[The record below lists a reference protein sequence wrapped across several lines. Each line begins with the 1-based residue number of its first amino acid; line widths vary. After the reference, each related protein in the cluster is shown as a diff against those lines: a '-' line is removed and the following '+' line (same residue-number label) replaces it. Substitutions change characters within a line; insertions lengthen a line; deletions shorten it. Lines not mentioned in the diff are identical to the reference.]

1 MTSTALISEK
11 ERLYHFYVTCNMSK
25 EETCRAMGYYCVRGK
40 NKGKPS
46 RWFLEESI
54 RKYNI
59 KKPKF
64 LNTFNLQK
72 SIYLMYGV
80 NSMTKLPEIQ
90 AKKRATC
97 LKKYGTEDYMQTK
110 EYKEK
115 SKQTCLKKYG
125 VENAMQAEETRN
137 KIKTTCLERYGFE
150 YYTKTDECKEKIKNT
165 NLKKYGVE
173 NCLQSLEVQN
183 KSKATNLEK
192 YGAENIFASDYGK
205 IKIKETM
212 QKRYRI
218 ENPGQSE
225 KFMEK
230 ARQTKKERYGNKN
243 YNNREKTKQTCLK
256 KYGVENVAQV
266 SEIKAKKKATCLE
279 KYGFESI
286 FQSKE
291 RMEKIHEIQKIN
303 GSLRTSKPEND
314 IYKLLLLKFPKAIH
328 HLKDK
333 EKYPFYCD
341 FYVPEIDTWIEY
353 QGTVEHGN
361 YKGEILGPYNADNL
375 KHQAV
380 VKELQEKSINHPRYE
395 TILKV
400 WTISDP
406 LKRKTAYENGLN
418 WLEFFNMKEFMN
430 WYNSI

>member
-1 MTSTALISEK
+1 
-11 ERLYHFYVTCNMSK
+11 
-25 EETCRAMGYYCVRGK
+25 
-40 NKGKPS
+40 
-46 RWFLEESI
+46 
-54 RKYNI
+54 
-59 KKPKF
+59 
-64 LNTFNLQK
+64 
-72 SIYLMYGV
+72 MYGV

-90 AKKRATC
+90 VKKR
-97 LKKYGTEDYMQTK
+97 
-110 EYKEK
+110 
-115 SKQTCLKKYG
+115 
-125 VENAMQAEETRN
+125 
-137 KIKTTCLERYGFE
+137 
-150 YYTKTDECKEKIKNT
+150 
-165 NLKKYGVE
+165 
-173 NCLQSLEVQN
+173 
-183 KSKATNLEK
+183 
-192 YGAENIFASDYGK
+192 
-205 IKIKETM
+205 
-212 QKRYRI
+212 
-218 ENPGQSE
+218 
-225 KFMEK
+225 
-230 ARQTKKERYGNKN
+230 
-243 YNNREKTKQTCLK
+243 
-256 KYGVENVAQV
+256 
-266 SEIKAKKKATCLE
+266 ATCLE

-380 VKELQEKSINHPRYE
+380 VKELQEKSINHPRYA

-406 LKRKTAYENGLN
+406 LKRKTAHENGLN

>member
-11 ERLYHFYVTCNMSK
+11 ERLYHFYITCNMSK
-25 EETCRAMGYYCVRGK
+25 EETCKAMGYYCVRGK

-72 SIYLMYGV
+72 SIYLVYGV

-97 LKKYGTEDYMQTK
+97 LKKYG
-110 EYKEK
+110 
-115 SKQTCLKKYG
+115 
-125 VENAMQAEETRN
+125 
-137 KIKTTCLERYGFE
+137 
-150 YYTKTDECKEKIKNT
+150 
-165 NLKKYGVE
+165 
-173 NCLQSLEVQN
+173 
-183 KSKATNLEK
+183 
-192 YGAENIFASDYGK
+192 
-205 IKIKETM
+205 
-212 QKRYRI
+212 
-218 ENPGQSE
+218 
-225 KFMEK
+225 
-230 ARQTKKERYGNKN
+230 
-243 YNNREKTKQTCLK
+243 
-256 KYGVENVAQV
+256 
-266 SEIKAKKKATCLE
+266 
-279 KYGFESI
+279 FESI

-291 RMEKIHEIQKIN
+291 RMEKIHEMQKIN

-314 IYKLLLLKFPKAIH
+314 IYELLLLKFPKTIH

-341 FYVPEIDTWIEY
+341 FYIPEIDTWIEY

-361 YKGEILGPYNADNL
+361 YKGETLGPYKADNL
-375 KHQAV
+375 KHQTV

-406 LKRKTAYENGLN
+406 LKRKTAHENGLN
-418 WLEFFNMKEFMN
+418 WLEFFNMKEFIN